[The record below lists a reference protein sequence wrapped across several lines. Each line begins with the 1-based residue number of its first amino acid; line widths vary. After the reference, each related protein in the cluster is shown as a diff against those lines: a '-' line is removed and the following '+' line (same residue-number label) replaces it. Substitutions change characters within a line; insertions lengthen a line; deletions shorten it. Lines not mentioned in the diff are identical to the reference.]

1 MKLIEGFDS
10 NYRYILVAA
19 RRARQLQNGA
29 RPMVDSRSRKACRIA
44 EERREGQA
52 AVFAWFPFAR
62 LKRRRIDLL
71 VRRERNRIAG
81 CVSAIINGHI
91 ARRYPATMGVPLTIQ
106 VDSYDTPRLEID
118 ILLAKMQNDFDK
130 SPEIQEELRSG
141 RFTSA
146 IFLRH
151 RWSDFASEMAKRR
164 PSHRFWH
171 RLKRLFGL
179 GVTD

>member
-1 MKLIEGFDS
+1 MRGRSALAMESIQVKIDLVTKRPDGGCTLVLIETGPW
-10 NYRYILVAA
+10 IGE
-19 RRARQLQNGA
+19 QKKQN
-29 RPMVDSRSRKACRIA
+29 M
-44 EERREGQA
+44 Q
-52 AVFAWFPFAR
+52 R
-62 LKRRRIDLL
+62 LG
-71 VRRERNRIAG
+71 NRIAG

-91 ARRYPATMGVPLTIQ
+91 GRRYPATMGVPLMIQ
-106 VDSYDTPRLEID
+106 VDSYDTPRLEVD

-130 SPEIQEELRSG
+130 SAEIQEELRSG

-151 RWSDFASEMAKRR
+151 RWSDFASELAKRR

>member
-1 MKLIEGFDS
+1 MESVQVKIDLVTKRPDGGCTL
-10 NYRYILVAA
+10 ILVEMGPWTAE
-19 RRARQLQNGA
+19 QTNQN
-29 RPMVDSRSRKACRIA
+29 M
-44 EERREGQA
+44 Q
-52 AVFAWFPFAR
+52 R
-62 LKRRRIDLL
+62 LG
-71 VRRERNRIAG
+71 NRIAS
-81 CVSAIINGHI
+81 CISAVINGYITH
-91 ARRYPATMGVPLTIQ
+91 RYPATMGVPLTIQ
-106 VDSYDTPRLEID
+106 VDSYDTPRLEVD

-151 RWSDFASEMAKRR
+151 RWSDFASELAKRR

-179 GVTD
+179 GATD